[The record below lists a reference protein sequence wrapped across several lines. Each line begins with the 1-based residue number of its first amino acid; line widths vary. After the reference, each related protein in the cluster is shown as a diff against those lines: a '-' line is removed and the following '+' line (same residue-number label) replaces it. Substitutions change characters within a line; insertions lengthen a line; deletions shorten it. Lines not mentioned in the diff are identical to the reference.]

1 MLRRKILFS
10 ILLFGLCLTSAWAQK
25 KNTIAPANREQE
37 RRSFAMN
44 VARAINAAETNYKK
58 THQTYATWD
67 ILLGAGDFSE
77 SGTKWSSES
86 FPTVAHAMYGRGPE
100 IVAGWKLRLTLSAN
114 GNAYDLLL
122 EDANDPKCGYAI
134 VSDERGQIRESKFLD
149 CAS

>member
-1 MLRRKILFS
+1 MLRYKSPSIL
-10 ILLFGLCLTSAWAQK
+10 LLFGLFLTTAEAQK

-44 VARAINAAETNYKK
+44 VARAINGAEANYKK

-67 ILLGAGDFSE
+67 TLLGAGDFSE
-77 SGTKWSSES
+77 SGTKWSSET

-100 IVAGWKLRLTLSAN
+100 IVAGWKLRLTISAN